1 MSGVVDKWRRELTK
15 LREKSQSIFSTGSS
29 PASVESDQVVQSQ
42 ERSSNGLIQG
52 FVTQVMPGKST
63 MVPCSEG
70 SISMLVDCFSP

>member
-15 LREKSQSIFSTGSS
+15 LREKGQSIFSTGSS

-52 FVTQVMPGKST
+52 FVTQVMP
-63 MVPCSEG
+63 
-70 SISMLVDCFSP
+70 